1 MLAATGERSG
11 RLVFGGCDIRIYP
24 FADCIKEEISTMT
37 KIRIQAK
44 GVMLA
49 AVAVCALLTA
59 GCQGHTPQAAAD
71 NYLTNLK
78 LYNYPYTYQAMTHQD
93 QVDRTMDQFLTE
105 IPMAPDVSKDWFKGI
120 LLKYDYKVGDAKIDG
135 DKAIVTVSVTQPD
148 LALWERTVDA
158 GLTGDQTPDSTAQK
172 NLTENTYPKIT
183 YDDTMVMMKNPADG
197 EWRLLVDF
205 PTRENIIKEH
215 KDAVDLYHQHEYD
228 KAIAAYQ
235 KIIDE
240 LDKNPSTGG
249 AGLKYQYGRELADIQ
264 NAQKQLADAQAYIPK
279 IVLSDVDMKMS
290 ASRVPGIFGKM
301 TNSGDKPIDE
311 VQFTVTYSEGKGKTK
326 KQVFSEVHTPIA
338 TPLEFTNFG
347 RPVLPFVPG
356 ETRNFGFRLTAT
368 PEIQQRATPDLTVTS
383 IVFTQSGA
391 PLPKP
396 AAPSPSPGASPA
408 AAGSAAAAAPAAA
421 ASH

>member
-1 MLAATGERSG
+1 MMAAAGQRSG

-24 FADCIKEEISTMT
+24 LADCMKEETSTMT

-49 AVAVCALLTA
+49 TVAVCAFLVA
-59 GCQGHTPQAAAD
+59 GCQGHSPQSAAD
-71 NYLTNLK
+71 SYLNNLK
-78 LYNYPYTYQAMTHQD
+78 LYNYPAAYQALSHQD
-93 QVDRTMDQFLTE
+93 QVDRTMDQFLSE

-120 LLKYDYKVGDAKIDG
+120 LRTYDYKVGDAKIDG
-135 DKAIVTVSVTQPD
+135 EKATVTVSVTRPD

-158 GLTGDQTPDSTAQK
+158 SLSGDQTPDSIAQK
-172 NLTENTYPKIT
+172 NLTDNTYPKVT
-183 YDDTMVMMKNPADG
+183 YDDNMVMVNQGG

-205 PTRENIIKEH
+205 PFKENIIKEH
-215 KDAVDLYHQHEYD
+215 AAAVDLYHKHDYD

-235 KIIDE
+235 KILDE
-240 LDKNPSTGG
+240 LDKEQATGT

-264 NAQKQLADAQAYIPK
+264 NAQKQLPDAQAYIPK

-301 TNSGDKPIDE
+301 TNSGDKAIDE
-311 VQFTVTYSEGKGKTK
+311 IEFTVTYTEGKGKTK
-326 KQVFSEVHTPIA
+326 KEVFIETHTPIA

-356 ETRNFGFRLTAT
+356 ETRNFGFRL
-368 PEIQQRATPDLTVTS
+368 P
-383 IVFTQSGA
+383 
-391 PLPKP
+391 
-396 AAPSPSPGASPA
+396 
-408 AAGSAAAAAPAAA
+408 
-421 ASH
+421 

>member
-1 MLAATGERSG
+1 
-11 RLVFGGCDIRIYP
+11 
-24 FADCIKEEISTMT
+24 
-37 KIRIQAK
+37 
-44 GVMLA
+44 
-49 AVAVCALLTA
+49 
-59 GCQGHTPQAAAD
+59 
-71 NYLTNLK
+71 
-78 LYNYPYTYQAMTHQD
+78 
-93 QVDRTMDQFLTE
+93 
-105 IPMAPDVSKDWFKGI
+105 
-120 LLKYDYKVGDAKIDG
+120 
-135 DKAIVTVSVTQPD
+135 
-148 LALWERTVDA
+148 
-158 GLTGDQTPDSTAQK
+158 
-172 NLTENTYPKIT
+172 
-183 YDDTMVMMKNPADG
+183 MVMVKGPDG

-215 KDAVDLYHQHEYD
+215 KDAVDLYHQHDYD

-249 AGLKYQYGRELADIQ
+249 AGLKYLYGRELADIQ
-264 NAQKQLADAQAYIPK
+264 NVQKQQADGQAYVPK

-311 VQFTVTYSEGKGKTK
+311 VQFTVTYSEGKGKNK

-356 ETRNFGFRLTAT
+356 ETRNFGFRLTAA
-368 PEIQQRATPDLTVTS
+368 PEIQQKATPDLTVTS

-408 AAGSAAAAAPAAA
+408 AAASAAAAAPAAA

>member
-1 MLAATGERSG
+1 
-11 RLVFGGCDIRIYP
+11 
-24 FADCIKEEISTMT
+24 
-37 KIRIQAK
+37 
-44 GVMLA
+44 
-49 AVAVCALLTA
+49 
-59 GCQGHTPQAAAD
+59 
-71 NYLTNLK
+71 
-78 LYNYPYTYQAMTHQD
+78 
-93 QVDRTMDQFLTE
+93 MDQFLTE

-408 AAGSAAAAAPAAA
+408 AAASAAAAAPAAA